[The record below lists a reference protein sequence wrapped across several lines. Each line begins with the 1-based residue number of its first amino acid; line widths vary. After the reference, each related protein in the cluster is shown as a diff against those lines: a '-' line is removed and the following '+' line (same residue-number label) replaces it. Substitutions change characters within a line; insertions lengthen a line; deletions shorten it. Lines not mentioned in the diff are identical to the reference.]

1 MASAIT
7 EARYDLDRT
16 AMLAKC
22 QRLQWS
28 VDDIPWDGAG
38 ADVVD
43 DDLRARLSAFMA
55 DLHWIEAIAAI
66 AFRAMAR
73 REPDP
78 TLAAIFASFA
88 LDEQRH
94 SDAELLLMRR
104 WGIVRRGESVPLN
117 KNARNLLVALE
128 RGADHVH
135 PAIFSAIIPFT
146 ELVLDGALVKHLDA
160 EVADPVSNEVFRRI
174 NADEARHLAV
184 DFHVLERTGA
194 TSSLAS
200 SLGHMATAIVHP
212 VILYGLL
219 LGYLPLLPRMRKD
232 IALLGIPDRVLVA
245 CVERYIALGDES
257 PGAARHPTYVFFRWL
272 SRDIARGERR
282 PLELLMRLSD
292 VADSL
297 GLRLSP

>member
-1 MASAIT
+1 MASAT
-7 EARYDLDRT
+7 RYDLDRN

-28 VDDIPWDGAG
+28 VDDLDWDAPGT
-38 ADVVD
+38 DVVD
-43 DDLRARLSAFMA
+43 DRLRARLAAFMA

-73 REPDP
+73 REEDP
-78 TLAAIFASFA
+78 VLAQIFASFA

-94 SDAELLLMRR
+94 ADAELLLMRR
-104 WGIVRRGESVPLN
+104 WGIVRRGETVPLN
-117 KNARNLLVALE
+117 KNARNLLFALE
-128 RGADHVH
+128 RGAGHVH
-135 PAIFSAIIPFT
+135 PAIYSAIIPFT

-160 EVADPVSNEVFRRI
+160 EVHDPVSNEVFRRI

-194 TSSLAS
+194 RTSRAAS
-200 SLGHMATAIVHP
+200 VGHMATALVHP

-219 LGYLPLLPRMRKD
+219 LGYLPLLPRMRAD
-232 IALLGIPDRVLVA
+232 IELLGIPDRALIA

-257 PGAARHPTYVFFRWL
+257 PGAARHPTYAFFRWL
-272 SRDIARGERR
+272 SRDIARGRGR

-297 GLRLSP
+297 GMRLSS